1 MLQANDHLLLTQ
13 RPECSLRKPL
23 LAAPRRSRSKSAS
36 FPEAVVACLVEGRPP
51 SPREITTVAARICK
65 ECHGPAGPSWQDVP
79 SESRL
84 YKSMIAAA
92 RAALGD
98 MRIARPASPMLRS
111 DPAVWWRPGRPLARP
126 SA

>member
-13 RPECSLRKPL
+13 RPEFSFRKPL

-51 SPREITTVAARICK
+51 SPREVVIVAARICK
-65 ECHGPAGPSWQDVP
+65 ECRSSDGPSWQDIP
-79 SESRL
+79 PESRL
-84 YKSMIAAA
+84 HKSMIAAA

-98 MRIARPASPMLRS
+98 MPTARPGVPMPASE
-111 DPAVWWRPGRPLARP
+111 PATWWKPDRAQ
-126 SA
+126 